1 MAQTIA
7 VRAGGTGHAWTQAN
21 TSTLFTQSGGTATR
35 VIINQL
41 QFTCD
46 TNSGPATVG
55 IFLESAG
62 SGTMSM
68 IGGLKLAYYSLMS
81 FQAWPGGNQQ
91 AQTAYPGYGTQQGVS
106 SGLSIGHSTNAPI
119 GGIQPSSL
127 QVYTPYNSNDF
138 IFFPS
143 SFYMAAGDSVKVRG
157 WWGGGTGACYYS
169 FTTITES

>member
-7 VRAGGTGHAWTQAN
+7 VRAGGTGHAWTGNN
-21 TSTLFTQSGGTATR
+21 TSTLWTQSGGTATR

-46 TNSGPATVG
+46 TNSQPNTVG
-55 IFLESAG
+55 IYLESAG

-68 IGGLKLAYYSLMS
+68 IGGVKLGYFSIHA

-106 SGLSIGHSTNAPI
+106 SGFSLGGSTNNAI
-119 GGIQPSSL
+119 GGIHPQSL
-127 QVYTPYNSNDF
+127 VPYMPYNASDF

-143 SFYMAAGDSVKVRG
+143 SFYMSNGDSIKIRG
-157 WWGGGTGACYYS
+157 YWGNGTGACYYS